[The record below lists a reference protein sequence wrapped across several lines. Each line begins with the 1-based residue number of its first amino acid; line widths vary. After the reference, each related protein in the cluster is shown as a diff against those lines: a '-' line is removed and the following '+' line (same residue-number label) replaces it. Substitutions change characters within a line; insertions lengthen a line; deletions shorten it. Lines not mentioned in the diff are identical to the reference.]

1 MCACATAGNTNMPAT
16 AQPAIL
22 MPPTIGRTVFD
33 ARPECAARR
42 ISIACIARRTVIA
55 LLAAAGAA
63 GLAAHAVAAERHAH
77 ELDHVRK
84 LDDADDAHG
93 RLDIGSVAFG
103 QRGRDV
109 EWRFSA
115 RSAWDA
121 DDLAAEP
128 GRRICLLL
136 TVGGEDDGRVCVQ
149 RSRRLQPFALHYA
162 LGHGQTRAVAARVE
176 RHDGRS
182 FRARFAPEQV
192 GLRVGHHYRWSVD
205 TRWSGAGA
213 CAAATCLDSA
223 PDDGSIRAKL
233 VPTRPLA
240 CVASG
245 EHFARYGSRARRTV
259 ALTFDDGPW
268 PYTPQVLDVLES
280 RHVPATFFA
289 IGRQVHD
296 GAHWLRRALRDGDIV
311 GNHTWD
317 HGNVSGGGPYAAGEM
332 ERTSAAIH
340 DELGFDTCLFR
351 APYNAYSGAQV
362 AEAWSRHMKTV
373 QYDVDPDDW
382 QNPGPDA
389 IYSRVT
395 SAVRPGSIVLLHD
408 GGGDRSDTVAAL
420 PRIIDDLRARHYEFA
435 TVPELL
441 GMHVVYGRG

>member
-1 MCACATAGNTNMPAT
+1 M
-16 AQPAIL
+16 
-22 MPPTIGRTVFD
+22 
-33 ARPECAARR
+33 
-42 ISIACIARRTVIA
+42 
-55 LLAAAGAA
+55 
-63 GLAAHAVAAERHAH
+63 AVAATALPVPARAAH

-84 LDDADDAHG
+84 LDDADDPHG
-93 RLDIGSVAFG
+93 RLDIASVAVG
-103 QRGRDV
+103 QRGRDL

-115 RSAWDA
+115 RSGWDA

-128 GRRICLLL
+128 GRRICLI
-136 TVGGEDDGRVCVQ
+136 VRRAGGEDGRVCVQ
-149 RSRRLQPFALHYA
+149 RSKRVQPFALHFA
-162 LGHGQTRAVAARVE
+162 TGHGAARPVAALVE
-176 RHDGRS
+176 RRDGRS
-182 FRARFAPEQV
+182 FRARFAPEDV
-192 GLRVGHHYRWSVD
+192 GLRVGHHYRWSVE
-205 TRWSGAGA
+205 TRWTAAGA
-213 CAAATCLDSA
+213 CASTCVDSA
-223 PDDGSIRAKL
+223 PDDGSVRAKL
-233 VPTRPLA
+233 VRTRPIA

-245 EHFARYGSRARRTV
+245 EHFARYGSRARRAV

-280 RHVPATFFA
+280 RGVPATFFL

-296 GAHWLRRALRDGDIV
+296 GADWSRRALRDGDIV

-317 HGNVSGGGPYAAGEM
+317 HGDVSGGGAYAASQM

-351 APYNAYSGAQV
+351 APYNAYSGAQI

-382 QNPGPDA
+382 QNPGADA

-420 PRIIDDLRARHYEFA
+420 PRIIDELRARHYRFA
-435 TVPELL
+435 TVPDLL
-441 GMHVVYGRG
+441 GMRVLYGRG